1 MGGAWRRKKEIL
13 KLALLRNG
21 KKKKNIVRGM
31 ELGVI
36 SNEKRETYKE
46 GQIYRGLMWT
56 HVVGTGRGMA
66 WIRTDV

>member
-1 MGGAWRRKKEIL
+1 MAQKK
-13 KLALLRNG
+13 RNTKTRAFEKWK